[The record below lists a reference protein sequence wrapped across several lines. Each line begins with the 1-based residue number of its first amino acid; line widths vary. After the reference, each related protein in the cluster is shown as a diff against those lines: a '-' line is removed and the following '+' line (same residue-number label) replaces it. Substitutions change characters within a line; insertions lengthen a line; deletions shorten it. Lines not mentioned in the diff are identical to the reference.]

1 MALVGFDDLA
11 RFILVHQP
19 SASICPVLDCKKAV
33 NSDQA
38 GFQPDWEGRK
48 SCRGKLTRRLRK
60 FMMQAEFD
68 KPSDVVK
75 GFKEYP

>member
-33 NSDQA
+33 DSDQA
-38 GFQPDWEGRK
+38 GFQPD
-48 SCRGKLTRRLRK
+48 CGKGGSHV
-60 FMMQAEFD
+60 A
-68 KPSDVVK
+68 
-75 GFKEYP
+75 GN